1 MKIIE
6 DIELKTRQLLLE
18 YIKELHKFVKYGRTP
33 IIKEEVT

>member
-18 YIKELHKFVKYGRTP
+18 YIKELHKLVCINK
-33 IIKEEVT
+33 K